1 MMECAEFLTAC
12 MRDDLN
18 EPVSIGERLRGAIEL
33 SRLMNWTDGAGLEP
47 VVIVDDVES
56 VENYVDIV
64 TDMETCGN
72 RVSCAI

>member
-1 MMECAEFLTAC
+1 MIECAEFLTAC

-33 SRLMNWTDGAGLEP
+33 SRLMNWTDGAGIEP
-47 VVIVDDVES
+47 VIIVDDVKS

-64 TDMETCGN
+64 TDMET
-72 RVSCAI
+72 